1 MNFMLAN
8 SSSSVNQSG
17 LQYVYNQTT
26 SAVPDE
32 ELFSCGGYFFLLFIE
47 VLSTVIGF
55 PSNVHVS
62 YLLLCGG
69 LEHSTSNIFKLNL
82 ALLDT
87 VYCLSLPLDPLSTYL
102 INNYYIFQ
110 YVIIILGL
118 NEIGAPLL
126 LTCMCLDQYVAVV
139 HPIVFIKLRN
149 GSHRL
154 VAVTLVWAVTI
165 TYSVLMVMST
175 IQHKDF
181 IFLVPFVA
189 AFLII
194 LFCNVSVLWT
204 LRQSGPASN
213 EWHPA
218 KKQAFRTVL
227 AIFIIVTISFFPLAV
242 TYPLDLIFQSITFDC
257 IFPFSYAF
265 IIFRAPLHGL
275 FILGQARKLP
285 CMTPDDRNNPSDLCP
300 CC

>member
-1 MNFMLAN
+1 MNAMLAT
-8 SSSSVNQSG
+8 SSSTVNQSG
-17 LQYVYNQTT
+17 FQTT

-32 ELFSCGGYFFLLFIE
+32 KLFSCGGYIFLYSIE

-62 YLLLCGG
+62 YLLLCG

-82 ALLDT
+82 ALFDT
-87 VYCLSLPLDPLSTYL
+87 VYCLSLPLHLLSTYL
-102 INNYYIFQ
+102 INNYYIIQ
-110 YVIIILGL
+110 CVNILFNL

-126 LTCMCLDQYVAVV
+126 LTCICLDQYVAVV
-139 HPIVFIKLRN
+139 HPIVFMKLHN

-165 TYSVLMVMST
+165 TYTVLMVMST
-175 IQHKDF
+175 IQRKEF

-194 LFCNVSVLWT
+194 LFCNVSVLRA

-213 EWHPA
+213 ELHPG

-227 AIFIIVTISFFPLAV
+227 AIFIIITISFFPLAV
-242 TYPLDLIFQSITFDC
+242 TFPFYLIFQSISFDC
-257 IFPFSYAF
+257 ILPFGYAF
-265 IIFRAPLHGL
+265 IVLRAPLHGL